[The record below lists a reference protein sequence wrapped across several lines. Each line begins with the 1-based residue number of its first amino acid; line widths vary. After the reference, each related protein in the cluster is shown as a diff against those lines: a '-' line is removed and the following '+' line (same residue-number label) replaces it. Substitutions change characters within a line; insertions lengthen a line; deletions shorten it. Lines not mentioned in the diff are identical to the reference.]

1 MTRACVVVPIY
12 KPRLTDLELVSWR
25 QILKVLS
32 GHDIYVVSPRGLRTH
47 QAADPTLSGVRRV
60 YLADWYFKSIK
71 RYNRL
76 LMAERFY
83 RRFTGYESILL
94 AQLDSFVFRDELNDW
109 SKKSFGTIGAPW
121 FKGWSNPEPDRTI
134 MGVGNGGFCLRNVDQ
149 CLRVLGGVARFRT
162 LRALLSSE
170 KTVWQNAGDFFRHYL
185 VYNYNVEPFLPRLN
199 EDIFWSTVVPA
210 RFPDFRLPSIDEAIA
225 FSFEVSPEQLYRR
238 NGNRLPFGCHGWWKY
253 DPDFWK
259 PFIEREGH
267 VV

>member
-1 MTRACVVVPIY
+1 MTGACVVVPIY

-32 GHDIYVVSPRGLRTH
+32 SHDIYVVSPRGLRTH

-60 YLADWYFKSIK
+60 YFADWYFRSIK

-83 RRFTGYESILL
+83 RCFTGYESILL
-94 AQLDSFVFRDELNDW
+94 AQLDSFVFRDELNYW

-121 FKGWSNPEPDRTI
+121 FKGWSDPEPDRTI

-149 CLRVLGGVARFRT
+149 CLRVLGGIARFRT
-162 LRALLSSE
+162 LPALLSPE

-199 EDIFWSTVVPA
+199 EDVFWSTVVPA
-210 RFPDFRLPSIDEAIA
+210 RFPDFRLPSINEAIA

-253 DPDFWK
+253 NPDFWK